1 MARSPASLTLAACIL
16 LAFLMRP
23 ATDFALRPDDLRYLG
38 SYWLGHVGWGHLFYN
53 VVVLLLAGIPI
64 ERAEGTG
71 RFLQIASGGLLGGG
85 LLAWF
90 FLGPEQVL
98 VGASGA
104 NYAILGALLARPPQ
118 ALRDAVVGLLVLCD
132 WRGKAAVAGLV
143 LLSIPTSWVHLG
155 GMLSGAA
162 LARTMRPRPQ
172 HPPVAAARS
181 PEPVRL
187 PVPPAGPLPR
197 RAGTT
202 H

>member
-23 ATDFALRPDDLRYLG
+23 AADFALRPDDLRYIG
-38 SYWLGHVGWGHLFYN
+38 SYWLGHANWWHLLFN
-53 VVVLLLAGIPI
+53 LALLLTGGRDL
-64 ERAEGTG
+64 ENHEGTA
-71 RFLQIASGGLLGGG
+71 RFLQVFSGGVLGGG
-85 LLAWF
+85 LLGWL

-104 NYAILGALLARPPQ
+104 NYAVLGALLARPPQ
-118 ALRDAVVGLLVLCD
+118 ALRDAVVGLLLLCD
-132 WRGKAAVAGLV
+132 WRGKAVVAGLV

-162 LARTMRPRPQ
+162 LARTRNRLRPR
-172 HPPVAAARS
+172 PPVAAARP
-181 PEPVRL
+181 PEPARL

-197 RAGTT
+197 RVGTT